1 MHIFC
6 LEKVKLP
13 AEQEDWLKRPAYI
26 KNNAAGVPIC
36 DNRCAIAL
44 CFLLF
49 AKRSRWLAGCSI
61 LYRRAQFFE
70 KGLSLNQF
78 FSSLHRLIIRE
89 SRQRLTTKFW
99 YVTMR
104 N

>member
-1 MHIFC
+1 MRIFC

-44 CFLLF
+44 YFFCLPNE
-49 AKRSRWLAGCSI
+49 AVGSQAAVSCIEGRNSSKRVC
-61 LYRRAQFFE
+61 
-70 KGLSLNQF
+70 
-78 FSSLHRLIIRE
+78 H
-89 SRQRLTTKFW
+89 
-99 YVTMR
+99 
-104 N
+104 